1 MMAPLPFFRLPSSRL
16 HPFDHSAIDI
26 AGPFVIHF
34 EKQTYKVW
42 MLVICCCT
50 VGAVH
55 LEMMNSISTSSFLM
69 AVERFIAVRPRP
81 TVFLAD
87 NGTNFRGA
95 KTRLNREAKKVNY
108 QIDISEAQRKLTIQ
122 FRFAPPRAPHF
133 MGLVKRIVGAAKA
146 ALKPALRTAALTA
159 EEMRTVIA
167 KTMGILNN
175 FPITYMVQSNTDFHY
190 KPLTAN
196 HFLLGQPYAE
206 LQEADT
212 ESISAA
218 MRYKQI
224 TQVLGIFCQKL
235 IAELSTHL
243 RKYNTWIAEI
253 RGVKLGDIALLLD
266 PKKRGLMPLVRIV
279 GVQKGLDDKIRRVTV
294 FDGHSEFL
302 RAITSLAV
310 LVPAEEEENDQNKPK
325 SKIASP
331 SQLNKKLSGN

>member
-16 HPFDHSAIDI
+16 HPFNHSAIDV
-26 AGPFVIHF
+26 AGPFFIHF

-42 MLVICCCT
+42 MLVIRCCT

-55 LEMMNSISTSSFLM
+55 LEMMNSMSTSSFLM
-69 AVERFIAVRPRP
+69 AVERFIEVRPRQ
-81 TVFLAD
+81 TVFVAD

-95 KTRLNREAKKVNY
+95 ETRLNREAKKVND
-108 QIDISEAQRKLTIQ
+108 QIDISEAQRKLCIE
-122 FRFAPPRAPHF
+122 FRFAPPCAPHF
-133 MGLVKRIVGAAKA
+133 MGLVERIVGAAKA
-146 ALKPALRTAALTA
+146 ALKPALRTTALTA

-175 FPITYMVQSNTDFHY
+175 FPIAYMVQSDADFHD

-218 MRYKQI
+218 KRYRKI
-224 TQVLGIFCQKL
+224 TQVLGIFWQKL

-243 RKYNTWIAEI
+243 RKYNTWIAET
-253 RGVKLGDIALLLD
+253 RGVKLGDIALLID
-266 PKKRGLMPLVRIV
+266 PKKRGLMPLV
-279 GVQKGLDDKIRRVTV
+279 
-294 FDGHSEFL
+294 
-302 RAITSLAV
+302 
-310 LVPAEEEENDQNKPK
+310 
-325 SKIASP
+325 
-331 SQLNKKLSGN
+331 